1 MASCS
6 LRLRTLGGLAVDG
19 DPRPA
24 LGAATQRRPLALL
37 ALLASARERGVS
49 RDKLLGY
56 LWPESSEEKARHLLN
71 QALYAL
77 RRNLAAD
84 DLFLGSSELRLNPG
98 ALGADMR
105 EFEEALDRGD
115 PERAAAIYAGP
126 FLDGFFR
133 AHAPG
138 VAGRASARDARSG
151 RKSARRSPR
160 SRRMV
165 ASTHGARSAELPIRP
180 RPDGGARR
188 SG

>member
-126 FLDGFFR
+126 FLDGFFL
-133 AHAPG
+133 
-138 VAGRASARDARSG
+138 SARAW
-151 RKSARRSPR
+151 RRGQSER
-160 SRRMV
+160 SRRSQR
-165 ASTHGARSAELPIRP
+165 AQKREAITAQPQN
-180 RPDGGARR
+180 GGVDSRR
-188 SG
+188 SIR